1 MRAAAGLSTK
11 NATGFGITRHLQQV
25 GGSLAVTSDREV
37 ISYTVEVTKD
47 NLETGKILEFIRN
60 LLLLKKFVF
69 RPEILRESRYWS
81 NL

>member
-11 NATGFGITRHLQQV
+11 NATGFAITRNLQQV

-47 NLETGKILEFIRN
+47 NLETGECLGK
-60 LLLLKKFVF
+60 
-69 RPEILRESRYWS
+69 
-81 NL
+81 